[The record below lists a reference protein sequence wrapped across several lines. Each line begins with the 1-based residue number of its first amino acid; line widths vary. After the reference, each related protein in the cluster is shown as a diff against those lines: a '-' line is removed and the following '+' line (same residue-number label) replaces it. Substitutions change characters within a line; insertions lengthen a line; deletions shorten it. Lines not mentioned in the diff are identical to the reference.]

1 MSSRAKHALVCGAVT
16 GVAVFAIHVLLQ
28 LWIDDRRT
36 QRILGTGLSILVML
50 LAVLAMRAW
59 DTRAASGSR

>member
-28 LWIDDRRT
+28 LTIEDRRT
-36 QRILGTGLSILVML
+36 QRVLGGGLSVLVML
-50 LAVLAMRAW
+50 LAVLAARAW
-59 DTRAASGSR
+59 DQRASSRSR